1 MSGTGPEGIGD
12 VRQAAID
19 ALCEHFA
26 SDAISVEEFERRVE
40 LAHRA
45 ESTDELRR
53 LLADLPGSAVP
64 APRNEGGARPEDLAP
79 ATVLPSR
86 VKERGLMVAALGG
99 IERKGRWIP
108 ARQNVAVAVM
118 GGVVLDFRE
127 ALMAPGVTEV
137 WIFTLM
143 GGAEILVP
151 PGLSVES
158 DGVAILGGFE
168 HRDDA
173 PLHDLPDRPLL
184 RLRGLAVMGGVEVS
198 IRLPGESARD
208 ARKRLRGA
216 RREQRR
222 VGRGS

>member
-1 MSGTGPEGIGD
+1 
-12 VRQAAID
+12 
-19 ALCEHFA
+19 
-26 SDAISVEEFERRVE
+26 
-40 LAHRA
+40 
-45 ESTDELRR
+45 
-53 LLADLPGSAVP
+53 
-64 APRNEGGARPEDLAP
+64 
-79 ATVLPSR
+79 
-86 VKERGLMVAALGG
+86 
-99 IERKGRWIP
+99 
-108 ARQNVAVAVM
+108 M

-137 WIFTLM
+137 WIFTLR